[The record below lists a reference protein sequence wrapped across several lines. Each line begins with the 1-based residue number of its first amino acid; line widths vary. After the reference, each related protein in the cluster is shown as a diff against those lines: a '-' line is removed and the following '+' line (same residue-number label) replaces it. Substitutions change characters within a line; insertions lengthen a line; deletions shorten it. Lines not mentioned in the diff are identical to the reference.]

1 MVVKDSP
8 TRGPLLHDQREW
20 AAGRDN
26 AAAREHEAGGDQ
38 REARAQVANLN
49 LLEPKAVPA
58 GSRGEAWSIVLSDE
72 LEAVARSAPID
83 ECRRAL
89 SRVVREETCQVAA
102 VPVIRG
108 AIELARDLAG
118 QGNDTRVASRRRG
131 PAAGPASRN
140 GGNQKERHGTHGR
153 PVEKVLEGGHVRL
166 AMQDPAH
173 SAYTWAM
180 TDVQD
185 QTPTEAPAR
194 RSGAARHQPISAYG
208 LIGDM
213 RTAALIGLDGSID
226 WCCLPR
232 FDSASVFAAI
242 LDTERG
248 GTWAIH
254 PEGRWTS
261 TQRYLP
267 RTNIL
272 ETIFRT
278 ADEAV
283 ISVTDF
289 MPVAEDG
296 RPSGPHPEIHRRLRC
311 NRGRALM
318 SMVFMPRFEYG
329 ARTTR
334 LEVLRAGLFATDRT
348 DQVLTLSSG
357 KPFEWMIEQS
367 IATARFGLEKGE
379 ERWLVLRYD
388 DDDIHPVDRY
398 ESARKLDNTAAFW
411 QKWSSKVR
419 YRGSYR
425 GMVKRSALALKLLTH
440 AETGAMIAAPTTSL
454 PETIGGVRN
463 WDYRF
468 VWLRDAAFTLEALDA
483 VGHYHEADQFM
494 RFLKKVCRHE
504 GGGHLQIMYGIDGRR
519 DLVERQLDHLSGYRN
534 SRPVRVGNGAVGQL
548 QLDVYGEVM
557 ETADIWRRNH
567 EMTEGTWRVLRG
579 LVDWVSKN
587 WPLPDSSIWE
597 VRGEVRHYVFSKV
610 MTWVALDRGVRM
622 AEELSLEGDTAG
634 WRAARDA
641 LHAEIMERGW
651 SEERQS
657 FVQSYGDTSLDAA
670 ALAIP
675 MVRFLP
681 WNHPRVHATVR
692 AIARELTTMDGELV
706 YRYRHPDGLEGEE
719 GAFSI
724 CTFWLAQALAMI
736 GERERAERVF
746 RRMLRHANHVG
757 LYSEEI
763 DPLTGEF
770 LGNFP
775 QAFTHIALINCAAA
789 LARLEKR
796 S

>member
-1 MVVKDSP
+1 
-8 TRGPLLHDQREW
+8 
-20 AAGRDN
+20 
-26 AAAREHEAGGDQ
+26 
-38 REARAQVANLN
+38 
-49 LLEPKAVPA
+49 
-58 GSRGEAWSIVLSDE
+58 
-72 LEAVARSAPID
+72 
-83 ECRRAL
+83 
-89 SRVVREETCQVAA
+89 
-102 VPVIRG
+102 
-108 AIELARDLAG
+108 
-118 QGNDTRVASRRRG
+118 
-131 PAAGPASRN
+131 
-140 GGNQKERHGTHGR
+140 
-153 PVEKVLEGGHVRL
+153 
-166 AMQDPAH
+166 MQDAVH

-185 QTPTEAPAR
+185 LSPTEAPAR
-194 RSGAARHQPISAYG
+194 RSGAVRHQPISAYG
-208 LIGDM
+208 LMGDM
-213 RTAALIGLDGSID
+213 RTAALVGLDGSID

-232 FDSASVFAAI
+232 FDSGSVFAAL

-272 ETIFRT
+272 ETAFRT
-278 ADEAV
+278 ADGAI

-311 NRGRALM
+311 ARGRALM
-318 SMVFMPRFEYG
+318 TMVFMPRFEYG

-334 LEVLRAGLFATDRT
+334 LEALRAGLFATDRT

-357 KPFEWMIEQS
+357 KPFDWMIEQS
-367 IATARFGLEKGE
+367 TATTRFGLEKGE
-379 ERWLVLRYD
+379 ERWVVLRYD

-419 YRGSYR
+419 YRGPYR

-454 PETIGGVRN
+454 PETIGGGRN

-468 VWLRDAAFTLEALDA
+468 VWLRDAAFTLAALDA
-483 VGHYHEADQFM
+483 VGHYGEADRFM

-579 LVDWVSKN
+579 LVDWVSTN
-587 WPLPDSSIWE
+587 WHLPDSSIWE

-610 MTWVALDRGVRM
+610 MSWVALDRGVRM

-657 FVQSYGDTSLDAA
+657 FVQSYDDTSLDAA

-692 AIARELTTMDGELV
+692 AVARELTTLDGELV

-719 GAFSI
+719 GCFSI

-746 RRMLRHANHVG
+746 RRMLQHANHVG
-757 LYSEEI
+757 LYSEQI

-789 LARLEKR
+789 LARLEKQ

>member
-8 TRGPLLHDQREW
+8 TSGPLLHDQREW

-26 AAAREHEAGGDQ
+26 AAAREHVAGGDQ
-38 REARAQVANLN
+38 REGRAQVASLN

-89 SRVVREETCQVAA
+89 GRVVREERRQVAT

-118 QGNDTRVASRRRG
+118 QGGDTRVASRHRG
-131 PAAGPASRN
+131 PAVGPAGRN
-140 GGNQKERHGTHGR
+140 GGSQKERHGTHGR

-232 FDSASVFAAI
+232 FDSASVFAAL

-272 ETIFRT
+272 ETTFRT
-278 ADEAV
+278 ADDAV
-283 ISVTDF
+283 VSVTDF

-318 SMVFMPRFEYG
+318 GMVFMPRFEYG

-419 YRGSYR
+419 YRGPYR

-468 VWLRDAAFTLEALDA
+468 VWLRDAAFTLAALDA
-483 VGHYHEADQFM
+483 VGHYREADQFM

-519 DLVERQLDHLSGYRN
+519 DLVERQLDHLTGYRN

-567 EMTEGTWRVLRG
+567 DMTEGTWRVLRG

-763 DPLTGEF
+763 DPLTDEF

>member
-1 MVVKDSP
+1 
-8 TRGPLLHDQREW
+8 
-20 AAGRDN
+20 
-26 AAAREHEAGGDQ
+26 
-38 REARAQVANLN
+38 
-49 LLEPKAVPA
+49 
-58 GSRGEAWSIVLSDE
+58 
-72 LEAVARSAPID
+72 
-83 ECRRAL
+83 
-89 SRVVREETCQVAA
+89 
-102 VPVIRG
+102 
-108 AIELARDLAG
+108 
-118 QGNDTRVASRRRG
+118 
-131 PAAGPASRN
+131 
-140 GGNQKERHGTHGR
+140 
-153 PVEKVLEGGHVRL
+153 
-166 AMQDPAH
+166 
-173 SAYTWAM
+173 M
-180 TDVQD
+180 TDVQPQSPAD
-185 QTPTEAPAR
+185 APGR
-194 RSGAARHQPISAYG
+194 RVAAARQQPISDYG

-213 RTAALIGLDGSID
+213 RTAALVGLDGAID

-232 FDSASVFAAI
+232 FDSGSVFAGL

-248 GTWAIH
+248 GTWVIH

-272 ETIFRT
+272 ETTFRT
-278 ADEAV
+278 ADDGIV
-283 ISVTDF
+283 SLTDF

-311 NRGRALM
+311 TRGRVAM
-318 SMVFMPRFEYG
+318 NMVFMPRFEYG

-334 LEVLRAGLFATDRT
+334 LELLRAGLFATDRT

-357 KPFEWMIEQS
+357 KPFDWAVEQS
-367 IATARFGLEKGE
+367 TATARFQLEKGE

-398 ESARKLDNTAAFW
+398 ESGRKLDNTAAFW
-411 QKWSSKVR
+411 QRWSSKVR
-419 YRGSYR
+419 YRGPYR

-454 PETIGGVRN
+454 PETIGGMRN

-468 VWLRDAAFTLEALDA
+468 VWLRDAAFTLAALDA
-483 VGHYHEADQFM
+483 VGHNREADQFM

-519 DLVERQLDHLSGYRN
+519 DLIERQLDHLSGYRN

-557 ETADIWRRNH
+557 ETADIWRRNN

-579 LVDWVSKN
+579 LVDWVSGN
-587 WPLPDSSIWE
+587 WHLPDSSIWE

-610 MTWVALDRGVRM
+610 MSWVALDRGVRM
-622 AEELSLEGDTAG
+622 AEELSLESDTAT
-634 WRAARDA
+634 WRTQRDA

-651 SEERQS
+651 SEKRQS
-657 FVQSYGDTSLDAA
+657 FVQSYGDDSLDAA

-681 WNHPRVHATVR
+681 WNHPRVHGTVLTV
-692 AIARELTTMDGELV
+692 ARELTTQDGELV

-763 DPLTGEF
+763 DPASGEF

-789 LARLEKR
+789 LARLESR

>member
-1 MVVKDSP
+1 
-8 TRGPLLHDQREW
+8 
-20 AAGRDN
+20 
-26 AAAREHEAGGDQ
+26 
-38 REARAQVANLN
+38 
-49 LLEPKAVPA
+49 
-58 GSRGEAWSIVLSDE
+58 
-72 LEAVARSAPID
+72 
-83 ECRRAL
+83 
-89 SRVVREETCQVAA
+89 
-102 VPVIRG
+102 
-108 AIELARDLAG
+108 
-118 QGNDTRVASRRRG
+118 
-131 PAAGPASRN
+131 
-140 GGNQKERHGTHGR
+140 
-153 PVEKVLEGGHVRL
+153 
-166 AMQDPAH
+166 
-173 SAYTWAM
+173 M
-180 TDVQD
+180 TDVQPQPSTD
-185 QTPTEAPAR
+185 APGR
-194 RSGAARHQPISAYG
+194 RSGAVRQQPISDYG

-213 RTAALIGLDGSID
+213 RTAALVGLDGAID

-232 FDSASVFAAI
+232 FDSGSVFAAL
-242 LDTERG
+242 LDPERG
-248 GTWAIH
+248 GSWSVA

-272 ETIFRT
+272 ETTFQT
-278 ADEAV
+278 AEGGTV
-283 ISVTDF
+283 SLTDF

-311 NRGRALM
+311 TRGKVAMRM
-318 SMVFMPRFEYG
+318 TFMPRFEYG

-334 LEVLRAGLFATDRT
+334 LELLRAGLFATDRT

-357 KPFEWMIEQS
+357 KPFVWTLEQS
-367 IATARFGLEKGE
+367 IATTQFELEKGE
-379 ERWLVLRYD
+379 ERWVVLRYD
-388 DDDIHPVDRY
+388 DDDIHPADRY
-398 ESARKLDNTAAFW
+398 ESSRKLDNTAAFW
-411 QKWSSKVR
+411 QRWSSKVR
-419 YRGSYR
+419 YRGPFR

-440 AETGAMIAAPTTSL
+440 SETGAMIAAPTTSL
-454 PETIGGVRN
+454 PETIGGIRN

-468 VWLRDAAFTLEALDA
+468 VWLRDAAFTLAALDA
-483 VGHYHEADQFM
+483 VGHNREADQFM

-519 DLVERQLDHLSGYRN
+519 DLIERQLDHLSGYRS

-579 LVDWVSKN
+579 LVDWVSRN
-587 WPLPDSSIWE
+587 WHLPDSSIWE

-610 MTWVALDRGVRM
+610 MSWVALERGVRI
-622 AEELSLEGDTAG
+622 AEELSLESDTAS

-651 SEERQS
+651 SEKLQS
-657 FVQSYGDTSLDAA
+657 FVQSYDHDALDAA

-681 WNHPRVHATVR
+681 WDHPRVKATVL
-692 AIARELTTMDGELV
+692 AIAHSLTTQDGELV

-724 CTFWLAQALAMI
+724 CTFWLAQALAMV

-763 DPLTGEF
+763 DPATGEF

-789 LARLEKR
+789 LARLDGK